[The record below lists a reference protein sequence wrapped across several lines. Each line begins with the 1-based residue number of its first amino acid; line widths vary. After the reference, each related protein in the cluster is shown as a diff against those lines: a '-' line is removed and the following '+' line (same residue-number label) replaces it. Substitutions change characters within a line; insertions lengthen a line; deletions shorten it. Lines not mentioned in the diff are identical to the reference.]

1 MLLFFWKYFAAWR
14 RQTDQERYSALETVH
29 NMSLQRL
36 LNQNKDLAVD
46 MSFDPI
52 VAPCAKKTL
61 LNYRDTM
68 TLYEEIALPEPEPYS
83 DPSSDDNETSPN
95 LKSMPL
101 RSTPTSD
108 TSSRI
113 SHRSTAR
120 VLHTQLATA
129 QLARIFQTI
138 VQSRDPHKRADG
150 GELGQ
155 KGIRARPPRAR
166 NQEPINISSRPNV

>member
-1 MLLFFWKYFAAWR
+1 MRGRRVVRQQHFAAWR

-36 LNQNKDLAVD
+36 LNQNKELAVD
-46 MSFDPI
+46 VSFDPI
-52 VAPCAKKTL
+52 VAPCAKKAL

-83 DPSSDDNETSPN
+83 DASSDDHESSPT

-101 RSTPTSD
+101 RSKPTSD

-138 VQSRDPHKRADG
+138 VQSRDPHTRAVG
-150 GELGQ
+150 GGLGQ
-155 KGIRARPPRAR
+155 KGVGARTPRA
-166 NQEPINISSRPNV
+166 EPINISSRPNV

>member
-1 MLLFFWKYFAAWR
+1 VRQHYFAAWR